1 MNYQAGLMPP
11 VWQASQLLHSKRQ
24 DVAETACDFLAA
36 MLHPDM
42 VTNLWS
48 IPHCQPDVRNVLAE
62 LARHFLMGSLSDQ
75 ERDYL
80 TSSLNGHLRTRGH
93 PDWFASQGD
102 GVH

>member
-48 IPHCQPDVRNVLAE
+48 IPHCPPEVRNVLAE

-75 ERDYL
+75 EREYL
-80 TSSLNGHLRTRGH
+80 TSSLNSYLRSRGH
-93 PDWFASQGD
+93 PDWFATQGD

>member
-11 VWQASQLLHSKRQ
+11 VWQASELLHSKRQ

-48 IPHCQPDVRNVLAE
+48 IPHCPPEVRNVLAE

-80 TSSLNGHLRTRGH
+80 TSSLNGYLRSRGH
-93 PDWFASQGD
+93 PDWFASRGD

>member
-11 VWQASQLLHSKRQ
+11 VWQASELLHSKRQ

-48 IPHCQPDVRNVLAE
+48 IPHCPPEVRNVLAE

-80 TSSLNGHLRTRGH
+80 TSSLNGYLRSRGH

>member
-11 VWQASQLLHSKRQ
+11 VWQASELLHSKQ
-24 DVAETACDFLAA
+24 KDVAETACVFLAA

-48 IPHCQPDVRNVLAE
+48 IPHWPQDVRNVLAE
-62 LARHFLMGSLSDQ
+62 LGRHFMMGSLSDL

-80 TSSLNGHLRTRGH
+80 TSSLNGYLRSRGH
-93 PDWFASQGD
+93 PDWFSTQGD

>member
-1 MNYQAGLMPP
+1 MSYQPGLMPP

-48 IPHCQPDVRNVLAE
+48 IPHCSQDVRNVLAE

-75 ERDYL
+75 ERNYL
-80 TSSLNGHLRTRGH
+80 VSSLNGYLRSRGH
-93 PDWFASQGD
+93 TDWFATQGD

>member
-42 VTNLWS
+42 VTTLWS
-48 IPHCQPDVRNVLAE
+48 IPHCPPEVRNVLAE
-62 LARHFLMGSLSDQ
+62 LGRHFMMGSLSDQ

-80 TSSLNGHLRTRGH
+80 VSSLNGYLRSRGH
-93 PDWFASQGD
+93 PDWLATHSD
-102 GVH
+102 GAH

>member
-48 IPHCQPDVRNVLAE
+48 IPHCPPEVRNVLAE

-80 TSSLNGHLRTRGH
+80 TSSLNGYLRSGGH
-93 PDWFASQGD
+93 PDWFSTQGD

>member
-1 MNYQAGLMPP
+1 MKYQANLMPP
-11 VWQASQLLHSKRQ
+11 VWQASQLLQSKQ
-24 DVAETACDFLAA
+24 PDVAETVCDFVAA

-48 IPHCQPDVRNVLAE
+48 IPHCSHDVRNVLAE
-62 LARHFLMGSLSDQ
+62 LGRHFMMGALSDQ

-80 TSSLNGHLRTRGH
+80 VSSLNGYLRSRGH
-93 PDWFASQGD
+93 TDWFATQGD

>member
-48 IPHCQPDVRNVLAE
+48 IPHCPPEVRNVLAE

-80 TSSLNGHLRTRGH
+80 TSSLNGYLRSRVLT
-93 PDWFASQGD
+93 PTEN
-102 GVH
+102 

>member
-48 IPHCQPDVRNVLAE
+48 IPHCPSEVRNVLAE

-80 TSSLNGHLRTRGH
+80 TSSLNGYLRSRGH

>member
-24 DVAETACDFLAA
+24 DVAETACDFLLA

-48 IPHCQPDVRNVLAE
+48 IPHCPQDVRNVLAE
-62 LARHFLMGSLSDQ
+62 LGHHFMTGSLSDQ

-80 TSSLNGHLRTRGH
+80 VSSLNSYLRSHGHA
-93 PDWFASQGD
+93 DWFAAKGD

>member
-11 VWQASQLLHSKRQ
+11 VWQASELLHSKQ
-24 DVAETACDFLAA
+24 KDVAETACDFLAA

-48 IPHCQPDVRNVLAE
+48 IPHCPQDVRNVLAE
-62 LARHFLMGSLSDQ
+62 LGRHFMMGSLSDQ

-80 TSSLNGHLRTRGH
+80 TSSLNGYLRSRGH
-93 PDWFASQGD
+93 PDWFSTQGD

>member
-11 VWQASQLLHSKRQ
+11 VWQASELLHSKRK

-48 IPHCQPDVRNVLAE
+48 IPHCPPEVRNVLAE

-80 TSSLNGHLRTRGH
+80 TFSLNGYLRSRGH
-93 PDWFASQGD
+93 PDWFATQGD

>member
-48 IPHCQPDVRNVLAE
+48 IPHCPPEVRNVLAE
-62 LARHFLMGSLSDQ
+62 LGRHFMMGSLSDQ

-80 TSSLNGHLRTRGH
+80 TSSLNCYLRSRGH
-93 PDWFASQGD
+93 PDWFATQGD
-102 GVH
+102 GAH